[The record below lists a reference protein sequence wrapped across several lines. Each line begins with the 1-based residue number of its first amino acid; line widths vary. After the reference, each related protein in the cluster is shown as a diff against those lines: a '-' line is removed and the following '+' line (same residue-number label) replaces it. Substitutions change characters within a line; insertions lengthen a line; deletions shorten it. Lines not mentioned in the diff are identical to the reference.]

1 MTPDPALCRTGVT
14 AGHTVLN
21 VQVWHPNWGSVATAA
36 MRRSLFGADAPAQD
50 APATQDAPDV
60 PDVATAARM
69 LDDVLGADRAAA
81 WLGRVSVTDHSPE
94 GAVSVDELRRRV
106 DGMAAAALDPDG
118 RPARGVLR
126 VERDGTQGVARV
138 VLPLSPV
145 VAPGCDLHV
154 PITLGT
160 DPLAASDLT
169 MAQIEDLAAGVQ
181 DALVATVE
189 ENGAGVLAVA
199 ETTESQVTLHF
210 YLDSTAPTVA
220 DRSLLNTLRTVAS
233 AWDLGD
239 AAVTDEPDPA
249 WTAVQDFRV

>member
-1 MTPDPALCRTGVT
+1 M
-14 AGHTVLN
+14 
-21 VQVWHPNWGSVATAA
+21 
-36 MRRSLFGADAPAQD
+36 
-50 APATQDAPDV
+50 
-60 PDVATAARM
+60 
-69 LDDVLGADRAAA
+69 
-81 WLGRVSVTDHSPE
+81 
-94 GAVSVDELRRRV
+94 
-106 DGMAAAALDPDG
+106 
-118 RPARGVLR
+118 
-126 VERDGTQGVARV
+126 
-138 VLPLSPV
+138 
-145 VAPGCDLHV
+145 
-154 PITLGT
+154 GT